1 LLSGPL
7 RYIFER
13 REGHPEANEDI
24 MSNGTYTI
32 IIKQSAAD
40 RFVAILDHSNRNR
53 YEAPAMIGPYK
64 TEKIARSMAVKFAAK
79 VGIPAA

>member
-1 LLSGPL
+1 
-7 RYIFER
+7 
-13 REGHPEANEDI
+13 

-32 IIKQSAAD
+32 TIKQSAAG

-64 TEKIARSMAVKFAAK
+64 TEKSAHSMAVKFAAK
-79 VGIPAA
+79 VGIPVA